1 MKKFFLSLCLALSSL
16 TLLVTDAQAA
26 RLGGSKS
33 MGMQRNTSAVQQGS
47 TAARPAPS
55 PAANPATPAQPPKRN
70 WLGPLAGLAAG
81 LGIAALLSH
90 FGLGEAV
97 GNFLMIVLLGIAAL
111 FIIRMLMR
119 RKEAPADSNTLQYA
133 GGNPSPYQNP
143 QALQPALGS
152 NLSGNAGAQDMQ
164 FVPNLPAGFD
174 AEAFERS
181 AKVNFLRLQA
191 ANDKGDLNDLREFTT
206 PEMFAEIRLDIDA
219 RKGATQQT
227 DVVSLEAQVLEVVT
241 EGNRHIASVRFSGL
255 IRESVQAGA
264 EPFNEVWNLVKPVEG
279 NQGWLIA
286 GIQQA

>member
-16 TLLVTDAQAA
+16 TLLVTDAEAA
-26 RLGGSKS
+26 RLGGNKS
-33 MGMQRNTSAVQQGS
+33 MGMQRNTTAVQQGS
-47 TAARPAPS
+47 TAARPASS
-55 PAANPATPAQPPKRN
+55 PAANPAVPAQPPKRN

-90 FGLGEAV
+90 FGMGEAV
-97 GNFLMIVLLGIAAL
+97 GNFLMIVLLGVAAL

-119 RKEAPADSNTLQYA
+119 RKEAPADNNALQYA

-143 QALQPALGS
+143 QGLQQ
-152 NLSGNAGAQDMQ
+152 LSGNGYAPETP
-164 FVPNLPAGFD
+164 FVANLPAGFD

-191 ANDKGDLNDLREFTT
+191 ANDRGDLNDMREFTT

-227 DVVSLEAQVLEVVT
+227 DVVSLDAQVLEVVT

-255 IRESVQAGA
+255 IRENAQAAA
-264 EPFNEVWNLVKPVEG
+264 EPFNEVWNLIKPVEG